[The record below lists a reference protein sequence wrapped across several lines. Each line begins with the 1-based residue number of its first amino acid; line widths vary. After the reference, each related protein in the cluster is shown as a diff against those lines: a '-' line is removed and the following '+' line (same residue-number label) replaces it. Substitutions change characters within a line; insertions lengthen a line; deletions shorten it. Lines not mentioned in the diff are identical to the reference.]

1 MAVTTSSFN
10 SEGGFGVKETTI
22 LSDEY
27 DLKNI
32 NSLSLQNTEYT
43 DCVRTD
49 FVLKGFDSA
58 ILSRTQSGNLFIPVE
73 RDTVNF
79 ATAHIIATNTSAV
92 GTYSEK
98 LEFAFSS
105 NSSGVITTLS
115 KLSTILKDNIPSQET
130 WSIHV
135 YDSGNADQV
144 SLVSTV
150 GGNATTVKWVAH
162 VQLVSVSY

>member
-58 ILSRTQSGNLFIPVE
+58 VLSRTQNGNLFIPVE

-79 ATAHIIATNTSAV
+79 VTAHIIASNASAV

-98 LEFAFSS
+98 LEFSFLS
-105 NSSGVITTLS
+105 NASGIITTLA
-115 KLSTILKDNIPSQET
+115 KLSTILKDDIPSQES
-130 WSIHV
+130 WSIDV
-135 YDSGNADQV
+135 YDSGNNDQV

-150 GGNATTVKWVAH
+150 GGNSTTVKWVAH
-162 VQLVSVSY
+162 LQLVSVSY

>member
-1 MAVTTSSFN
+1 MAVTTTSFN

-43 DCVRTD
+43 DCIRTD

-92 GTYSEK
+92 GTYSE
-98 LEFAFSS
+98 
-105 NSSGVITTLS
+105 N
-115 KLSTILKDNIPSQET
+115 
-130 WSIHV
+130 
-135 YDSGNADQV
+135 
-144 SLVSTV
+144 
-150 GGNATTVKWVAH
+150 
-162 VQLVSVSY
+162 